1 MIRKDPRSSLPPGF
15 RFHPTDEELILHYL
29 RKKVS
34 SSPVPLSIIA
44 DVDIYK
50 SDPWDLPAKAPFGE
64 KEWYFFSPRD
74 RKYPNGARPNRA
86 AASGYWKATGTDK
99 LIAVPNREGFNENI
113 GIKKALVFY
122 TGKPPKGVKTNWIM
136 HEYRLAESITPKR
149 LTHARNGGQVNN
161 LGDLNLKSKE
171 YSMRL
176 DDWVLCRIYKKSHAS
191 LSSAEVAS
199 ATSDDQEHEENG
211 NEPFVVSEP
220 LLPNDQTLKR
230 QKSSFSNLLD
240 ATDFTFLTNFLNGTP
255 ENRTESDF
263 SLMFGDFANPDIYG
277 NRYLDHKLPKLSSPT
292 SETKVIGNKR
302 ERLDYSEEMINTSKK
317 MINNFSYNNSMDH
330 LDHSMVQQSSFLNQE
345 FLMSPPHLHYQ
356 G

>member
-1 MIRKDPRSSLPPGF
+1 MTSKDPRSNLPPGF

-29 RKKVS
+29 KKKVS
-34 SSPVPLSIIA
+34 SSHVPLSIIA

-99 LIAVPNREGFNENI
+99 LIAVPNGEGFQQNI

-122 TGKPPKGVKTNWIM
+122 RGKPPKGVKTNWIM
-136 HEYRLAESITPKR
+136 HEYRLAESLSPKR
-149 LTHARNGGQVNN
+149 VDCSRTGCSQVN
-161 LGDLNLKSKE
+161 NLKSKE

-191 LSSAEVAS
+191 LSSADVAS
-199 ATSDDQEHEENG
+199 ATSNQEHEEND
-211 NEPFVVSEP
+211 NEPFVVSES
-220 LLPNDQTLKR
+220 LLPNLATDDQTLKR

-240 ATDFTFLTNFLNGTP
+240 ATDLTFLANFLNETP
-255 ENRTESDF
+255 ENRTETEF
-263 SLMFGDFANPDIYG
+263 SFMFGNISNPDIYG
-277 NRYLDHKLPKLSSPT
+277 NRYLDQKLPQLSSPT
-292 SETKVIGNKR
+292 SETSMIGNKR
-302 ERLDYSEEMINTSKK
+302 ERLDFAEETMNTSKK
-317 MINNFSYNNSMDH
+317 IMINNFSYNNSIDH
-330 LDHSMVQQSSFLNQE
+330 LGHSMVQQSSFLNQE
-345 FLMSPPHLHYQ
+345 FLMSPHLQHQ